1 MLRKI
6 QLTSIPQN
14 VNEDDNDGSSS
25 LSRSSR
31 RPSATGKEKKTKKSS
46 SSGGGGGMKE
56 KIKMKFQRGFS
67 KASLDKVEVAAAA
80 AATTAVAVETPAKI
94 VAGKYLVYI
103 FEYFCFILTLFLMFR
118 FVFLSS
124 ILTSSTSSW
133 SIFTRDVAR

>member
-46 SSGGGGGMKE
+46 GGGGMKE

-67 KASLDKVEVAAAA
+67 KASLDKVEVAATAA
-80 AATTAVAVETPAKI
+80 AAAAPTTAVAVETPAKI

-103 FEYFCFILTLFLMFR
+103 HREILLVCTF
-118 FVFLSS
+118 
-124 ILTSSTSSW
+124 
-133 SIFTRDVAR
+133 